1 MQPFQYKKK
10 EKHQNSRLP
19 TLQNNATYRQ
29 CSLLYA
35 FKTSMKLRRTRTS
48 FASKNDLST
57 SSANDE
63 WRAELNGVAFIH
75 GALFPAQTA
84 LDPWLDAVS
93 ATAVFVLSRLTIINP
108 YSIKTLTTVRSFIA
122 NRSINC
128 TPCTDHVNKCT
139 YALFN
144 S

>member
-29 CSLLYA
+29 CSIQNINETATYQN
-35 FKTSMKLRRTRTS
+35 FS